1 MNAETFTERKT
12 KLEEFY
18 KQRIK
23 FNIRSI
29 DINQAN
35 PNINIYDFTTNIFF
49 KTHITFTGDKF
60 LMSEFYKHL
69 KPIIFY
75 AYSYTIQKKHI
86 EDDFILKE
94 DNTIINYNYE
104 TDNNELYIKNLEI
117 VLTTYYD
124 FYHEDYDFYFWALA
138 ELEQNNELILSHE
151 FTKEETKIINPS
163 KIFKS
168 EECIICL
175 ENQPII
181 LFCICGHICICEECI
196 KKYESAACP
205 ICKTYNEYIRKIDL
219 KKKKIHVIKKMERET
234 FKMRKQFL
242 GDFFNNDRVEF
253 FNTIKK
259 DILIRKNFIRD
270 HQYNKYILKTSL
282 LFLDRHIFKLLRKF
296 IKPFTYFLYSFT
308 YQTNFLENKF
318 LHFAHIDIKYV
329 KQISNMEELL
339 NKDVFFSI
347 NFYVPQPFLEE
358 EETENNYLKSIK
370 INDCLNENVGDLAHL
385 KFKITTVYLNVE
397 EEDYLILGGENIDMR
412 RDSISQEDDTP
423 LINQDR
429 TKVIN
434 SSKSFKSNECV
445 ICLTNSPNVLFC
457 NCGHLCLCLECERK
471 KTSNNCPICK
481 IENTIIRTLE

>member
-1 MNAETFTERKT
+1 MNAETFTGRKT

-23 FNIRSI
+23 FNIHSI

-35 PNINIYDFTTNIFF
+35 PNINIYDYTTNIFF

-75 AYSYTIQKKHI
+75 AYSYTIQRKHI
-86 EDDFILKE
+86 EEDFILKE

-138 ELEQNNELILSHE
+138 ELEQNNELVLSHE

-181 LFCICGHICICEECI
+181 LFCNCGHICICGECI

-205 ICKTYNEYIRKIDL
+205 ICKTYNEYIRKID
-219 KKKKIHVIKKMERET
+219 
-234 FKMRKQFL
+234 F
-242 GDFFNNDRVEF
+242 
-253 FNTIKK
+253 
-259 DILIRKNFIRD
+259 
-270 HQYNKYILKTSL
+270 
-282 LFLDRHIFKLLRKF
+282 
-296 IKPFTYFLYSFT
+296 
-308 YQTNFLENKF
+308 
-318 LHFAHIDIKYV
+318 
-329 KQISNMEELL
+329 
-339 NKDVFFSI
+339 
-347 NFYVPQPFLEE
+347 
-358 EETENNYLKSIK
+358 
-370 INDCLNENVGDLAHL
+370 
-385 KFKITTVYLNVE
+385 
-397 EEDYLILGGENIDMR
+397 
-412 RDSISQEDDTP
+412 
-423 LINQDR
+423 
-429 TKVIN
+429 
-434 SSKSFKSNECV
+434 
-445 ICLTNSPNVLFC
+445 
-457 NCGHLCLCLECERK
+457 
-471 KTSNNCPICK
+471 
-481 IENTIIRTLE
+481 

>member
-1 MNAETFTERKT
+1 MNVETKT

-29 DINQAN
+29 DVNQAN

-151 FTKEETKIINPS
+151 EETKIINPS

-168 EECIICL
+168 
-175 ENQPII
+175 
-181 LFCICGHICICEECI
+181 
-196 KKYESAACP
+196 
-205 ICKTYNEYIRKIDL
+205 
-219 KKKKIHVIKKMERET
+219 
-234 FKMRKQFL
+234 
-242 GDFFNNDRVEF
+242 
-253 FNTIKK
+253 
-259 DILIRKNFIRD
+259 
-270 HQYNKYILKTSL
+270 
-282 LFLDRHIFKLLRKF
+282 
-296 IKPFTYFLYSFT
+296 
-308 YQTNFLENKF
+308 
-318 LHFAHIDIKYV
+318 
-329 KQISNMEELL
+329 
-339 NKDVFFSI
+339 
-347 NFYVPQPFLEE
+347 
-358 EETENNYLKSIK
+358 
-370 INDCLNENVGDLAHL
+370 
-385 KFKITTVYLNVE
+385 
-397 EEDYLILGGENIDMR
+397 
-412 RDSISQEDDTP
+412 
-423 LINQDR
+423 
-429 TKVIN
+429 
-434 SSKSFKSNECV
+434 NECV
-445 ICLTNSPNVLFC
+445 ICLTNPPNVLFC
-457 NCGHLCLCLECERK
+457 NCGHLCLCSECKRK
-471 KTSNNCPICK
+471 KKKNSNKCFICRT
-481 IENTIIRTLE
+481 ENTIIRSLN